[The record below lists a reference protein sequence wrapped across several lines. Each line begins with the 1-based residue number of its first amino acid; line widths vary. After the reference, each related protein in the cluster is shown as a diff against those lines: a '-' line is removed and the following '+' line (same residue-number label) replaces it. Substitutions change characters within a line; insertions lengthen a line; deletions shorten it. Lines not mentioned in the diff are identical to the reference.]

1 MTHLFNIKHKF
12 NTVTVLKKS
21 QVDAGFIS
29 GYTGHVPV
37 SRQTYGC
44 SYIPKV
50 NESMELFRG
59 RRTELEKLTMN
70 KFDQMGTL
78 ERSKTDILPRIRTKS
93 RYNYIILV
101 RAINN
106 DSMT

>member
-1 MTHLFNIKHKF
+1 
-12 NTVTVLKKS
+12 
-21 QVDAGFIS
+21 
-29 GYTGHVPV
+29 
-37 SRQTYGC
+37 
-44 SYIPKV
+44 
-50 NESMELFRG
+50 MELFRG